1 MTNENIGMISNKAE
15 YMESRQDDIKKEM
28 KKLSTKVD
36 DRVGEVMDRDE
47 ISSAIQS
54 EIVGSLGPVF
64 KDLIHENQDKIIS
77 LIKEQMNV
85 KAIIGEEPE
94 WKSYQEWVEKVNDEI
109 TKLPKELSDNN
120 HEFENS
126 LREINEAIQAQE
138 DKINQN
144 CLKEIQELNN
154 LFESFKA
161 QTKEEK

>member
-1 MTNENIGMISNKAE
+1 MISNKAE

-47 ISSAIQS
+47 ISNAIQS

-64 KDLIHENQDKIIS
+64 KDLIHENQDKIIN

-85 KAIIGEEPE
+85 KDIIGEEPE
-94 WKSYQEWVEKVNDEI
+94 LKSYQEWVEKVNDEI
-109 TKLPKELSDNN
+109 TKLPKEISDNN
-120 HEFENS
+120 NVLENS
-126 LREINEAIQAQE
+126 LKEINEAIQAQE

-144 CLKEIQELNN
+144 CLKDIQELNN